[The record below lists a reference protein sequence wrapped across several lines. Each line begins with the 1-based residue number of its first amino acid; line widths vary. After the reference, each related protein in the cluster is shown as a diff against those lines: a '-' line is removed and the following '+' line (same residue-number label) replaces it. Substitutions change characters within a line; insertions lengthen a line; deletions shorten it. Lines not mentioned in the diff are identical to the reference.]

1 MTALMLCFSAAIGQR
16 TVLAVSNRRG
26 ALRMADRVI
35 VLKDGLIVDQG
46 PLDTLLERCPE
57 MRAIW
62 EATAGDVS
70 SRP

>member
-1 MTALMLCFSAAIGQR
+1 MREARGGQR

-26 ALRMADRVI
+26 ALRMADQVI
-35 VLKDGLIVDQG
+35 VLKDGLILDTG
-46 PLDTLLERCPE
+46 PLDALLERCPE